1 MSTTTCNAVM
11 LNSTI
16 YGDGEL
22 IVKNGEFI
30 HKELQD
36 IVNKLR

>member
-1 MSTTTCNAVM
+1 M